1 MNLNDII
8 ASVAIGLGFVQ
19 MYDKLQKSEEVGEE
33 SRDVLIMGVTT
44 TSLWL
49 TYQYRKFG
57 LNMLTINTSV
67 ALAVQIYVLNRIVKN
82 KMIWFKG

>member
-1 MNLNDII
+1 MCYTNPI

-44 TSLWL
+44 TALWL

>member
-1 MNLNDII
+1 MNFNDII
-8 ASVAIGLGFVQ
+8 ASVAIGFVQ

-33 SRDVLIMGVTT
+33 SRDILIMGVTT
-44 TSLWL
+44 TALWL

>member
-33 SRDVLIMGVTT
+33 SRDILIMGVTT
-44 TSLWL
+44 TTLWL

>member
-33 SRDVLIMGVTT
+33 SKDILIMGVTT
-44 TSLWL
+44 TALWL
-49 TYQYRKFG
+49 TYQYRKFC

>member
-8 ASVAIGLGFVQ
+8 ASLAIGLGFVQ

-33 SRDVLIMGVTT
+33 SRDVLVLGITT
-44 TSLWL
+44 TTLWL

>member
-44 TSLWL
+44 TTLWL

>member
-8 ASVAIGLGFVQ
+8 ATVAIGLGFVQ

-33 SRDVLIMGVTT
+33 SRDVLVLGITT
-44 TSLWL
+44 TTLWL

>member
-33 SRDVLIMGVTT
+33 SRDVLVLGITT
-44 TSLWL
+44 TTLWL

>member
-1 MNLNDII
+1 MNFNDII

-19 MYDKLQKSEEVGEE
+19 MYDTLQKSEEVGDE
-33 SRDVLIMGVTT
+33 SRDIIVRGIITT
-44 TSLWL
+44 ALWL

-67 ALAVQIYVLNRIVKN
+67 ALAVQIYVMNRVVKN

>member
-8 ASVAIGLGFVQ
+8 ACVAFGLGFVQ
-19 MYDKLQKSEEVGEE
+19 LYDKLHKSEEVGEE

-44 TSLWL
+44 TALWL

>member
-44 TSLWL
+44 TALWL

-57 LNMLTINTSV
+57 LNMLTMYTYNPV
-67 ALAVQIYVLNRIVKN
+67 LLLFKFIYLNQVSC
-82 KMIWFKG
+82 

>member
-33 SRDVLIMGVTT
+33 SRDILIMGVTT
-44 TSLWL
+44 T
-49 TYQYRKFG
+49 
-57 LNMLTINTSV
+57 
-67 ALAVQIYVLNRIVKN
+67 AL
-82 KMIWFKG
+82 

>member
-33 SRDVLIMGVTT
+33 SRDILIMGVTT
-44 TSLWL
+44 TALWL
-49 TYQYRKFG
+49 TYQHRKFG